1 MIAFSGFG
9 ATHRKLD
16 DLSQNRQSNGGM
28 SRLQCCTTPRFHL
41 SPANLHDTTALIPA
55 SHRRRGFR
63 FPMLPSDLPR
73 ADGARSGA
81 GSSRCRHCA
90 ACGVCFAC
98 RLEAPGW
105 CWVLDAM
112 QHRPHQTASDQP
124 THANHG
130 MVAQRSSFG
139 ALALAGM
146 VDRLHDKFCSRS
158 KGIRIE
164 QLSLSAGSAS
174 RCCRLTH
181 RATARNPVQNTLGG
195 E

>member
-130 MVAQRSSFG
+130 MLAQRSSFR
-139 ALALAGM
+139 AWHWRA
-146 VDRLHDKFCSRS
+146 CSIACMTNSVREA
-158 KGIRIE
+158 R
-164 QLSLSAGSAS
+164 GSGS
-174 RCCRLTH
+174 NNCRCRLVP
-181 RATARNPVQNTLGG
+181 RLDAVV
-195 E
+195 